1 MEQIMFGKNKKYKN
15 LCSVTVNKP
24 KFMGWMFLLIVM
36 LINISEVFSAP
47 QTSKDTE
54 NKEFKQTVVEEGD
67 SVKVLYSSKGPSG
80 EMFESESIRFR
91 VGMGTAYRGIEK
103 AVLGMKKG
111 ETKTIEVS
119 SSDGY
124 GEPDTK
130 KIVKIPRYRRMPRQK
145 RIALETFKRSVKEGP
160 IEGKRYALR
169 GVPWPVKALKV
180 EEGEIL
186 LDFAPEKE
194 RRIPGTIGYTL
205 VTYDEKS
212 VKTTLVTEARVGEKL
227 TTNDGQ
233 NATVV
238 AIDSKNI
245 TLDFNHPLAGRRVT
259 FDFTLAELTKRA
271 TVTIPDLQKWETI
284 DGLSF
289 AELQMKYRELLT
301 FTKPYIVREGIK
313 KLVIPAGIPDI
324 YGQELGVEFS
334 AEKADKMIGILRQ
347 FEDEKLDK
355 ERLEA
360 YIRIGRRTACEYC
373 CRAKTLVRKNGERAC
388 GCAHS
393 YAMRGLAKYLILKH
407 YDKYSEDEILEEI
420 NRWKAL
426 FFPKQSIQKVIA
438 TSKRSDGFDL
448 SVLQEMP
455 NMVGGC

>member
-1 MEQIMFGKNKKYKN
+1 MFSKNRKYKSIR
-15 LCSVTVNKP
+15 SVKMNKLN
-24 KFMGWMFLLIVM
+24 FIGWMFFLIIM

-47 QTSKDTE
+47 QTSKDAE

-67 SVKVLYSSKGPSG
+67 SVTVQYSSKDPSG
-80 EMFESESIRFR
+80 EVFESESIRFR

-194 RRIPGTIGYTL
+194 GRIPGTIGYTL

-212 VKTTLVTEARVGEKL
+212 IKTTLVTEARVGEKL

-238 AIDSKNI
+238 AIDDKNI

-259 FDFTLAELTKRA
+259 FDFTLAELTKKV

-284 DGLSF
+284 DGLNF
-289 AELQMKYRELLT
+289 AELQVKYRELLT
-301 FTKPYIVREGIK
+301 FAKPYIVREGIK
-313 KLVIPAGIPDI
+313 KLVVPTGIPDI
-324 YGQELGVEFS
+324 YGQELGIEFS
-334 AEKADKMIGILRQ
+334 SEKADKMIAILRQ
-347 FEDEKLDK
+347 FEDEKLGK
-355 ERLEA
+355 EQLEA

-373 CRAKTLVRKNGERAC
+373 CRAKTLVRKDGERAC

-438 TSKRSDGFDL
+438 TSMRSDEFDL
-448 SVLQEMP
+448 SILQEMP

>member
-1 MEQIMFGKNKKYKN
+1 MFSKNRKYKSIR
-15 LCSVTVNKP
+15 SVKMNKLN
-24 KFMGWMFLLIVM
+24 FIGWMFFLIIM

-47 QTSKDTE
+47 QTSKDAE

-67 SVKVLYSSKGPSG
+67 SVTVQYSSKDPSG
-80 EMFESESIRFR
+80 EVFESESIRFR

-103 AVLGMKKG
+103 AVLGMKIG

-194 RRIPGTIGYTL
+194 GRIPGTIGYTL

-212 VKTTLVTEARVGEKL
+212 IKTTLVTEARVGEKL

-238 AIDSKNI
+238 AIDDKNI

-259 FDFTLAELTKRA
+259 FDFTLAELTKKV

-284 DGLSF
+284 DGLNF
-289 AELQMKYRELLT
+289 AELQVKYRELLT
-301 FTKPYIVREGIK
+301 FAKPYIVREGIK
-313 KLVIPAGIPDI
+313 KLVVPTGIPDI
-324 YGQELGVEFS
+324 YGQELGIEFS
-334 AEKADKMIGILRQ
+334 SEKADKMIAILRQ
-347 FEDEKLDK
+347 FEDEKLGK
-355 ERLEA
+355 EQLEA

-373 CRAKTLVRKNGERAC
+373 CQAKTLVRKDGERAC

-438 TSKRSDGFDL
+438 TSMRSDEFDL
-448 SVLQEMP
+448 SILQEMP